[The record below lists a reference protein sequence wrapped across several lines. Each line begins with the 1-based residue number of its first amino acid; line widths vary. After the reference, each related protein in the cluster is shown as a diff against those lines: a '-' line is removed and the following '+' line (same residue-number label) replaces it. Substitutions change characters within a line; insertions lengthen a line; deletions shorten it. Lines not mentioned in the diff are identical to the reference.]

1 MGENA
6 HLDGKERRGVKLQSL
21 FNNGHR
27 IGCNCGGIMDH
38 GRRKGQVALV
48 TGAGRR
54 LGRAIALG
62 LADDGWDIAI
72 HFQRSR
78 DEAASL
84 AEEITARGVRAAA
97 IGCDLADAG
106 QVSGLLN
113 ECQRSLGPVSC
124 LVNNAA
130 LFEFDDIGSLEA
142 GRWDRH
148 MNINLRAPLLL
159 ARDLA
164 RQLPEGSTGCV
175 VNMLDQKVFNLNPDF
190 LSYTIAK
197 IGLEGATRAL
207 AMALAPRI
215 RVCGIAPGI
224 TLTSGE
230 QSVESFTRAHGL
242 APLGR
247 SSDTDDVVNAVRFV
261 VDAKALTGTTLQ
273 VDGGQHL
280 WPMKRDVQF
289 ET

>member
-1 MGENA
+1 
-6 HLDGKERRGVKLQSL
+6 
-21 FNNGHR
+21 
-27 IGCNCGGIMDH
+27 MDH
-38 GRRKGQVALV
+38 GRRREQVALV

-62 LADDGWDIAI
+62 LADDGWDVAI

-84 AEEITARGVRAAA
+84 AEEITARGARAAA
-97 IGCDLADAG
+97 IGCDLADAD
-106 QVSGLLN
+106 QVSGLMS
-113 ECQRSLGPVSC
+113 EIGRSLGPVCC

-130 LFEFDDIGSLEA
+130 LFEFDNIGSLETA
-142 GRWDRH
+142 GWDRH
-148 MNINLRAPLLL
+148 MNVNLRAPVML
-159 ARDLA
+159 ARDFA
-164 RQLPEGSTGCV
+164 RQLPDGLTGCI

-197 IGLEGATRAL
+197 IGLEGATRVLAL
-207 AMALAPRI
+207 ALAPRI

-230 QSVESFTRAHGL
+230 QSSENFSRAHSQ

-247 SSDTDDVVNAVRFV
+247 SSDTDDVVNAVKYV
-261 VDAKALTGTTLQ
+261 VNAKALTGTTIQ

-280 WPMKRDVQF
+280 WPMRRDVQF
-289 ET
+289 EA

>member
-1 MGENA
+1 
-6 HLDGKERRGVKLQSL
+6 
-21 FNNGHR
+21 
-27 IGCNCGGIMDH
+27 MDQ

-84 AEEITARGVRAAA
+84 AEEITSRGLRAAA
-97 IGCDLADAG
+97 IGCDLADAE

-130 LFEFDDIGSLEA
+130 LFEFDDVGSLEP

-148 MNINLRAPLLL
+148 MNVNLRAPVLL

-164 RQLPEGSTGCV
+164 RQLPEGSTGCI

-247 SSDTDDVVNAVRFV
+247 SSETDDVVNAVRFV
-261 VDAKALTGTTLQ
+261 VEAKALTGTTLQ

>member
-1 MGENA
+1 
-6 HLDGKERRGVKLQSL
+6 
-21 FNNGHR
+21 
-27 IGCNCGGIMDH
+27 MDH
-38 GRRKGQVALV
+38 GRRREQVALV

-62 LADDGWDIAI
+62 LADDGWDVAI
-72 HFQRSR
+72 HFQHSR

-97 IGCDLADAG
+97 IGCDLADAD
-106 QVSGLLN
+106 QVSGLMG
-113 ECQRSLGPVSC
+113 ECGRSLGPVSC
-124 LVNNAA
+124 LINNAA
-130 LFEFDDIGSLEA
+130 LFEFDDIGSLET
-142 GRWDRH
+142 GNWDRH
-148 MNINLRAPLLL
+148 MDVNLRAPVML
-159 ARDLA
+159 ARDFA
-164 RQLPEGSTGCV
+164 RQLPDGSTGCI

-197 IGLEGATRAL
+197 VGLEGATRVLAL
-207 AMALAPRI
+207 ALAPHI

-230 QSVESFTRAHGL
+230 QSPENFSRAHSQ

-247 SSDTDDVVNAVRFV
+247 SSDTDDVVNAVKYV
-261 VDAKALTGTTLQ
+261 VNAKALTGTTIQ

-280 WPMKRDVQF
+280 WPMRRDVQF
-289 ET
+289 EA

>member
-1 MGENA
+1 MDQVG
-6 HLDGKERRGVKLQSL
+6 RRGQA
-21 FNNGHR
+21 
-27 IGCNCGGIMDH
+27 
-38 GRRKGQVALV
+38 ALI

-62 LADDGWDIAI
+62 LAEEGWDIAI

-84 AEEITARGVRAAA
+84 AEELTAHGVRAAA

-106 QVSGLLN
+106 QVSGLLG
-113 ECQRSLGPVSC
+113 ECGRSLGPVSC

-130 LFEFDDIGSLEA
+130 LFEFDDIGSLDPVK
-142 GRWDRH
+142 WDRH
-148 MNINLRAPLLL
+148 MNVNLRAPVML
-159 ARDLA
+159 ARDFA
-164 RQLPEGSTGCV
+164 RQLPEDATGCI

-197 IGLEGATRAL
+197 IGLEGATRVL
-207 AMALAPRI
+207 AMALAPRV

-230 QSVESFTRAHGL
+230 QSTENFSRAHTQ

-247 SSDTDDVVNAVRFV
+247 SSDVQDVVGAVKYV
-261 VDAKALTGTTLQ
+261 VGAKALTGTTIQ

-280 WPMKRDVQF
+280 WPMRRDVQF
-289 ET
+289 EA